1 MTSSR
6 ARSAMTWGGN
16 GVTTAVGIAI
26 VAMCAL
32 TVLPAEQAAPPAPAR
47 AALAAQDY
55 IDIQQLVRK
64 YAWAL
69 DGGDNYGYGYADLF
83 TPDGV
88 FVGMNQGPDGRSYQ
102 GRDVLAALAR
112 TPRGGP
118 NHQRHFTMNHV
129 IAPAPRQGSG
139 QVESD
144 GPRLRRDARRRRR
157 RNAERG
163 EPRRPLRGRL
173 REDER
178 RLAVQ
183 ETDVLGIEGGHMAFK
198 VVIALVASVL
208 VAGAIVRAQQRS
220 SAATPALTPQDYIDI
235 QQLVSSYPYGL
246 DGNTDNGAT
255 YANLF
260 APGAVFGRPR
270 TEGRDNLAALA
281 NTQPRGANY
290 VRHFITN
297 HVIEPAPGGAIGREY
312 AVIIDIG
319 ENGKPGGIALGGRYD
334 DEYVK
339 TPQGWKFKTRTFTPS
354 RVDVQPQPATGAGRG
369 AGRGGLES
377 GRGQQ

>member
-69 DGGDNYGYGYADLF
+69 DGGDNYGYVYADLF

-129 IAPAPRQGSG
+129 ITPAPRQGQG
-139 QVESD
+139 QVE
-144 GPRLRRDARRRRR
+144 GAT
-157 RNAERG
+157 
-163 EPRRPLRGRL
+163 GRVYVVML
-173 REDER
+173 
-178 RLAVQ
+178 
-183 ETDVLGIEGGHMAFK
+183 DVGVVGTPNGVNHGGHYEDVYEKTNVGWRFK
-198 VVIALVASVL
+198 K
-208 VAGAIVRAQQRS
+208 R
-220 SAATPALTPQDYIDI
+220 
-235 QQLVSSYPYGL
+235 
-246 DGNTDNGAT
+246 T
-255 YANLF
+255 YW
-260 APGAVFGRPR
+260 
-270 TEGRDNLAALA
+270 ES
-281 NTQPRGANY
+281 
-290 VRHFITN
+290 
-297 HVIEPAPGGAIGREY
+297 
-312 AVIIDIG
+312 
-319 ENGKPGGIALGGRYD
+319 K
-334 DEYVK
+334 
-339 TPQGWKFKTRTFTPS
+339 
-354 RVDVQPQPATGAGRG
+354 VDTWPK
-369 AGRGGLES
+369 
-377 GRGQQ
+377 

>member
-47 AALAAQDY
+47 AVLAAQDY

-69 DGGDNYGYGYADLF
+69 DGGDNYGYAYADLF

-129 IAPAPRQGSG
+129 IAPAPRQGPG
-139 QVESD
+139 QVES
-144 GPRLRRDARRRRR
+144 AT
-157 RNAERG
+157 
-163 EPRRPLRGRL
+163 GRVYVVML
-173 REDER
+173 
-178 RLAVQ
+178 
-183 ETDVLGIEGGHMAFK
+183 DVGVVGTPNGVNHGGHYEDVYEKTNVGWRFK
-198 VVIALVASVL
+198 K
-208 VAGAIVRAQQRS
+208 R
-220 SAATPALTPQDYIDI
+220 
-235 QQLVSSYPYGL
+235 
-246 DGNTDNGAT
+246 T
-255 YANLF
+255 YW
-260 APGAVFGRPR
+260 
-270 TEGRDNLAALA
+270 ES
-281 NTQPRGANY
+281 
-290 VRHFITN
+290 
-297 HVIEPAPGGAIGREY
+297 
-312 AVIIDIG
+312 
-319 ENGKPGGIALGGRYD
+319 K
-334 DEYVK
+334 
-339 TPQGWKFKTRTFTPS
+339 
-354 RVDVQPQPATGAGRG
+354 VDVWPGK
-369 AGRGGLES
+369 
-377 GRGQQ
+377 